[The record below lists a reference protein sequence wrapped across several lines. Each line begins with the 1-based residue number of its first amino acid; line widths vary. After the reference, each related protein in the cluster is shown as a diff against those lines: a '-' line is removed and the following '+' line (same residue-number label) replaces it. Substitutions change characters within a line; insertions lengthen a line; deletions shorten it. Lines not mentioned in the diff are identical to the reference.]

1 MLASFAQRNR
11 IELAS
16 HSSIPLYYQLF
27 RILQRFIQ
35 EQGLKPGDRF
45 PSEEAITE
53 HFGVSRPTVNKATQQ
68 LVAQG
73 WLIRE
78 RGRGTF
84 VADKSLV
91 ELTLLSDGLSLA
103 EQFGKQA
110 QARLQSKRIAA
121 EHIPATSKLSASLR
135 IPLGEP
141 VLFLR
146 RLRLVDNRP
155 TIVCDSYVQTTRF
168 PGLAEHPLVRQSL
181 YATFEERYDVPVMYS
196 SRTAEAVEVVEQDV
210 AALLEVPLF
219 SPVLLLRG
227 TTFTKG
233 HVPIEY
239 LTSYVKEGVAFRS
252 TVRRPLAK
260 QAAVEGGSI
269 GS

>member
-16 HSSIPLYYQLF
+16 HSSIPLYYQLS

-53 HFGVSRPTVNKATQQ
+53 HFGVSRPTVNKAAQQ

-73 WLIRE
+73 WLVRD

-84 VADKSLV
+84 VADISLV
-91 ELTLLSDGLSLA
+91 ELTLLSNGLSLT
-103 EQFGKQA
+103 EQFDDQS
-110 QARLQSKRIAA
+110 RLQSKRIAA
-121 EHIPATSKLSASLR
+121 KHVPATSQLSAILHVSSE
-135 IPLGEP
+135 EP
-141 VLFLR
+141 ILFLR

-155 TIVCDSYVQTTRF
+155 TMVCDSYVQADRF
-168 PGLAEHPLVRQSL
+168 PGLTKCPFIRGSL
-181 YATFEERYDVPVMYS
+181 YATLEERYGSPVMYS
-196 SRTAEAVEVVEQDV
+196 SRTAEAVEIVEQEV

-219 SPVLLLRG
+219 SPVLLLKG

-239 LTSYVKEGVAFRS
+239 LISYVREGVAFRS
-252 TVRRPLAK
+252 TVQCPRAQ
-260 QAAVEGGSI
+260 QATVRGTTRGP
-269 GS
+269 

>member
-16 HSSIPLYYQLF
+16 HSSIPLYYQLS
-27 RILQRFIQ
+27 RVLQRFIQ

-53 HFGVSRPTVNKATQQ
+53 HFGVSRPTVNKAAQQ

-73 WLIRE
+73 WLVRE

-103 EQFGKQA
+103 EQFGD
-110 QARLQSKRIAA
+110 QARLQTKGIAA
-121 EHIPATSKLSASLR
+121 KHVPATSQLSVSLHV
-135 IPLGEP
+135 PLEEP

-155 TIVCDSYVQTTRF
+155 IIVCDSYVQATRF
-168 PGLAEHPLVRQSL
+168 PGLAEHPFVRESL

-196 SRTAEAVEVVEQDV
+196 SRTAEAVEIVEQEV

-239 LTSYVKEGVAFRS
+239 LTSYVREGVAFRS
-252 TVRRPLAK
+252 TVRRPLAQ
-260 QAAVEGGSI
+260 QAAVEGARRGS
-269 GS
+269 